1 MTRPDLSYV
10 FHYLSKSMAKPTKT
24 DMGITVRTMRYL
36 EITAEYGIHVPS
48 LKEGDALVALSDA
61 SW

>member
-1 MTRPDLSYV
+1 
-10 FHYLSKSMAKPTKT
+10 MAKPTKT